1 MRMRLCLFKVKESF
15 LRFFLSLFPL
25 PRSNTETII
34 PRSPEEVKRHK
45 TSHRGKKKKK
55 GNRNLEKILRKSAIG
70 SIKKRVRFFLASV
83 VLFGLLL
90 NGDSHLGVF
99 GRTVQGTPTSRSSA
113 HSLPVSLSVRGE
125 GSLLLRAKILRIL
138 IMYFKRILSFL

>member
-1 MRMRLCLFKVKESF
+1 MCLFKVKESF
-15 LRFFLSLFPL
+15 LRSFFLFFPSHVPTPRRLFPD
-25 PRSNTETII
+25 RRRKSNDTKQVTGE
-34 PRSPEEVKRHK
+34 
-45 TSHRGKKKKK
+45 KK

-83 VLFGLLL
+83 VLFGLLS

-113 HSLPVSLSVRGE
+113 HSFPVSLSVRGE
-125 GSLLLRAKILRIL
+125 GSLLRRAKILRIL
-138 IMYFKRILSFL
+138 IMYFKRILSNFL

>member
-1 MRMRLCLFKVKESF
+1 MRLCLFKVKESF
-15 LRFFLSLFPL
+15 RFFFSF
-25 PRSNTETII
+25 
-34 PRSPEEVKRHK
+34 SPP
-45 TSHRGKKKKK
+45 TFQHRDDYSPIAGGSQTTQNKSQGNKKK

-113 HSLPVSLSVRGE
+113 HSFPFSLSVRGE
-125 GSLLLRAKILRIL
+125 GSLLLRAKILRISIL
-138 IMYFKRILSFL
+138 YFKRILSSFL